1 MKIKLYDYDNKVSE
15 FDLGRDDVASIHVC
29 VLSGD
34 EVATVVFSDGSMQ
47 KYDASDKRFWSYYDG
62 EYVIATKPDIDRW
75 MAFVPPSG
83 KYDAAAYKRQSMFCG
98 L

>member
-34 EVATVVFSDGSMQ
+34 EVATVVFSDGSTQ

-62 EYVIATKPDIDRW
+62 EYVIATKLEIDRW
-75 MAFVPPSG
+75 MAFVPTSQ
-83 KYDAAAYKRQSMFCG
+83 KNDVAAYKRQRMFCD